1 VIVLEKIG
9 RVTRCSAR
17 EQLIN
22 PGKGPRKCMRMFFCL
37 FLNKKTITQSGKGKE
52 TESKEERG
60 RRHELERG
68 RRLES
73 VLERNE
79 KTC

>member
-1 VIVLEKIG
+1 MWILK
-9 RVTRCSAR
+9 R
-17 EQLIN
+17 EVYNYLVYI
-22 PGKGPRKCMRMFFCL
+22 PY

-60 RRHELERG
+60 RRHEPERG

-73 VLERNE
+73 VLGRNE
-79 KTC
+79 RTC